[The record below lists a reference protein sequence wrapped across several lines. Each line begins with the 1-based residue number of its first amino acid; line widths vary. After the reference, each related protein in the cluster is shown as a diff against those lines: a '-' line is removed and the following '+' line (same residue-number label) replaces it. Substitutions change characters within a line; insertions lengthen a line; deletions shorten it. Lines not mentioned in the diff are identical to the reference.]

1 MSGARLA
8 SSVLVG
14 ALLQQ
19 TRAEGG
25 FAVVLAKGDAR
36 AGSVVVILL
45 ERGVRASIL
54 ERILGA
60 NGAYAWQ
67 GSGPKA
73 IENEEEVKKFL
84 TRKRKFDPDL
94 WIIELDVPSA
104 ERFTAEM
111 NAMN

>member
-14 ALLQQ
+14 ALLQR

-25 FAVVLAKGDAR
+25 FAAVLAKGDAKS
-36 AGSVVVILL
+36 GSVLVILL
-45 ERGVRASIL
+45 ERGARAAIL
-54 ERILGA
+54 ERILG
-60 NGAYAWQ
+60 GEGTYSW
-67 GSGPKA
+67 GVSGPKMLG
-73 IENEEEVKKFL
+73 NEEEVQKFL
-84 TRKRKFDPDL
+84 ARKRKFDPDL

>member
-14 ALLQQ
+14 ALLQR

-25 FAVVLAKGDAR
+25 FAVVLAKGDAKS
-36 AGSVVVILL
+36 GSVLVILL
-45 ERGVRASIL
+45 ERGVRSSIL
-54 ERILGA
+54 ERVLGPD
-60 NGAYAWQ
+60 GAYAWG
-67 GSGPKA
+67 GSGPTA
-73 IENEEEVKKFL
+73 LGDEEEVQKFL
-84 TRKRKFDPDL
+84 ARKRKFDPDL

>member
-14 ALLQQ
+14 ALLQR

-25 FAVVLAKGDAR
+25 FAVVLAKGDAKS
-36 AGSVVVILL
+36 GSVLVILL
-45 ERGVRASIL
+45 ERGTRAAIL
-54 ERILGA
+54 ERILGPD
-60 NGAYAWQ
+60 GAYAWQ
-67 GSGPKA
+67 ESGPKTLD
-73 IENEEEVKKFL
+73 NEEEVKKFL